1 MTPTRSSSL
10 QGVRSSVV
18 SFRSGPPTAKFD
30 QTVFGFGYR
39 ADARGLRPARWLL
52 ASALPFHLFDAFLQ
66 RRVLLA
72 QLFDVRKAGAN
83 PFVRRRTCPARCGH
97 WSSLWPWSADGVSRP
112 SDCSI
117 SSSCRSRSVNS
128 IARRRNWCA
137 TAERRCSSC
146 ARRSSRSM
154 VFTISQSALPC
165 TPLPRGCR
173 RRVRGSSGSSL
184 RWLFLVSLLKRWVP
198 GAPGDR
204 RPTAAEHVLEDLIRL
219 SLWDC
224 PAKAAAATV
233 GAWYG
238 EVSRTVRASL
248 AGRGRKFHAPTGAH
262 L

>member
-1 MTPTRSSSL
+1 VSGFPDTSI
-10 QGVRSSVV
+10 SVYC
-18 SFRSGPPTAKFD
+18 PD
-30 QTVFGFGYR
+30 GYINT
-39 ADARGLRPARWLL
+39 
-52 ASALPFHLFDAFLQ
+52 S
-66 RRVLLA
+66 
-72 QLFDVRKAGAN
+72 
-83 PFVRRRTCPARCGH
+83 CPARCGH
-97 WSSLWPWSADGVSRP
+97 WSSVWPWSADGVSRP

-184 RWLFLVSLLKRWVP
+184 RWLFLLTAQTMGA

-204 RPTAAEHVLEDLIRL
+204 RPTAAEHVLEDLHQALPICT
-219 SLWDC
+219 SS
-224 PAKAAAATV
+224 AATSALFVSHAATV
-233 GAWYG
+233 PPPLRCCCQFVTAA
-238 EVSRTVRASL
+238 TAS
-248 AGRGRKFHAPTGAH
+248 G
-262 L
+262 